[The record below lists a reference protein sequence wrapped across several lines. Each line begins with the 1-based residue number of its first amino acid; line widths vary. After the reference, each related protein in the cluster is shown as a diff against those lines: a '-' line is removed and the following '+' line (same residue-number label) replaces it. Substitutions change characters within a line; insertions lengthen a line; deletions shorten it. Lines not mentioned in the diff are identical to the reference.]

1 MQSCVWMRGGL
12 AWHPVSQRETGDRAR
27 QGRWRL
33 GEGRCVWGTPRG
45 PSRGNPATGVTGP
58 GHIGPGGWRQ
68 SPGRHLG
75 ARFLQLDPRKEAE
88 TAACETLGPVLG
100 AGRPELA
107 GAPRGAGG
115 KGHCP
120 GGRLRSAPT
129 RPPGSTSGTGPGAA
143 GHLSGVPLRGSRRSL
158 WDHLS
163 LRALRTVK
171 TSESGPVSCH
181 LLPAKQRGHHVT
193 TSHGWPP
200 PGLLCG
206 WGLLEKTH
214 WDPAAS

>member
-1 MQSCVWMRGGL
+1 MTVPARAGGASVKDGASGGL
-12 AWHPVSQRETGDRAR
+12 HVAPHGETQQQGSPGPATLALEAGGRAQEGIWGPVSSSWTPGRKRGRQRVR
-27 QGRWRL
+27 RWGPCWVL
-33 GEGRCVWGTPRG
+33 GIRSW
-45 PSRGNPATGVTGP
+45 P
-58 GHIGPGGWRQ
+58 GCPGGR
-68 SPGRHLG
+68 G
-75 ARFLQLDPRKEAE
+75 AR
-88 TAACETLGPVLG
+88 
-100 AGRPELA
+100 
-107 GAPRGAGG
+107 
-115 KGHCP
+115 GHCP

-163 LRALRTVK
+163 LRAPRTVK
-171 TSESGPVSCH
+171 RSESGPVSCH

-206 WGLLEKTH
+206 WGLLETTH